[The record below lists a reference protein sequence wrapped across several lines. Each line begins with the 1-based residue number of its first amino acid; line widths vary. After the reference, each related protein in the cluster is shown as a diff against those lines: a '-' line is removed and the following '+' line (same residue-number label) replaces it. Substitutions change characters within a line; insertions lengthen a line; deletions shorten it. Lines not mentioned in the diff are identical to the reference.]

1 VTYVRQLTH
10 LGDDVLSNPRKNI
23 YPSRIG
29 HTGGRAMSYLRL
41 FGCAFA
47 IVSLL
52 FSGRPVLAEDTIKLA
67 YTDPF
72 SGPFASGGDEFLK
85 IFQFI
90 IARKNEAGG
99 ALGRKFELV
108 PFDDKLQ
115 PAEALIALK
124 SMTDQNIPFV
134 MHCTGSNVGSALID
148 GVSKHNA
155 RNPDNR
161 ILYLNCGALATEL
174 TNEQCD
180 FWHFRFA
187 GSVDMRAA
195 ARIKSLPADL
205 KKVYLLNQDYLFGQ
219 SIQHDTKKWLAKLRP
234 DIEIVGD
241 ELMPFGKVQDFSSYV
256 AKIKASG
263 AQSVVTGNYNR
274 DLNLLIKAA
283 VDAGLDVRFDTFLA
297 HLIGGPTAIGAA
309 GENRLTSVMEFNGN
323 VAVDLKN
330 AVAEK
335 FASDW
340 RVNHETDFSTL
351 NFVTLIDMLTNAIN
365 KAGSTDPLKVA
376 LALED
381 MHVKDMVGQEN
392 TMRKDDHQ
400 LLMPFYAGVFSKD
413 VKFDSEHTG
422 FGWKNIMTAS
432 AADLTLPTICKMK
445 RPEN

>member
-1 VTYVRQLTH
+1 MRSWV
-10 LGDDVLSNPRKNI
+10 
-23 YPSRIG
+23 
-29 HTGGRAMSYLRL
+29 
-41 FGCAFA
+41 CW
-47 IVSLL
+47 
-52 FSGRPVLAEDTIKLA
+52 FSGRPVLAEETIKLA

-85 IFQFI
+85 AFQFI
-90 IARKNEAGG
+90 IARKNAAGG

-124 SMTDQNIPFV
+124 NMTDQNIPFV

-148 GVSKHNA
+148 AVSKHNA

-195 ARIKSLPADL
+195 ARIKSLPPDL

-241 ELMPFGKVQDFSSYV
+241 ELMPFGKVQDFSPYV

-274 DLNLLIKAA
+274 DLNLLIKA
-283 VDAGLDVRFDTFLA
+283 
-297 HLIGGPTAIGAA
+297 GGRCRPQRAL
-309 GENRLTSVMEFNGN
+309 RHFPV
-323 VAVDLKN
+323 
-330 AVAEK
+330 
-335 FASDW
+335 ASD
-340 RVNHETDFSTL
+340 RRADRDRRGRREPPDL
-351 NFVTLIDMLTNAIN
+351 GD
-365 KAGSTDPLKVA
+365 
-376 LALED
+376 
-381 MHVKDMVGQEN
+381 
-392 TMRKDDHQ
+392 
-400 LLMPFYAGVFSKD
+400 GVQRQCR
-413 VKFDSEHTG
+413 G
-422 FGWKNIMTAS
+422 
-432 AADLTLPTICKMK
+432 
-445 RPEN
+445 RPEERGGGKDRHRLAAPTTRPISRSSTSSP

>member
-1 VTYVRQLTH
+1 MR
-10 LGDDVLSNPRKNI
+10 G
-23 YPSRIG
+23 
-29 HTGGRAMSYLRL
+29 LRL
-41 FGCAFA
+41 LCYSFA
-47 IVSLL
+47 ILGLL
-52 FSGRPVLAEDTIKLA
+52 LSARPGLAEDTIKLA

-85 IFQFI
+85 NFQYI
-90 IARKNEAGG
+90 IARKNAAGG
-99 ALGRKFELV
+99 VLGKKYELV

-148 GVSKHNA
+148 AVSKHNA
-155 RNPDNR
+155 RNPENR

-195 ARIKSLPADL
+195 ARIKALPADL

-219 SIQHDTKKWLAKLRP
+219 SIQKDSKKWLAKLRP

-241 ELMPFGKVQDFSSYV
+241 ELMPFGKVQDFAPYV

-274 DLNLLIKAA
+274 DLNLLIKSA
-283 VDAGLDVRFDTFLA
+283 VDAGLDVRFDTFLS
-297 HLIGGPTAIGAA
+297 HLIGGPTAIGSA
-309 GENRLTSVMEFNGN
+309 GENRLTSIMEFNGN
-323 VAVDLKN
+323 VPVDLK
-330 AVAEK
+330 AADAEK
-335 FASDW
+335 FANDW
-340 RVNHETDFSTL
+340 RTSGHDTDFSAL
-351 NFVTLIDMLTNAIN
+351 NFVTMIDMLTDAIN

-381 MHVKDMVGQEN
+381 MHGKDLVGQDVI
-392 TMRKDDHQ
+392 MRKDDHQ
-400 LLMPFYAGVFSKD
+400 LLMPYYAGVFTKG
-413 VKFDSEHTG
+413 VKYDSEHTG
-422 FGWKNIMTAS
+422 LGWKNYMTAS
-432 AADLTLPTICKMK
+432 TADLTLPTICKMK
-445 RPEN
+445 RPAE

>member
-1 VTYVRQLTH
+1 
-10 LGDDVLSNPRKNI
+10 
-23 YPSRIG
+23 
-29 HTGGRAMSYLRL
+29 M
-41 FGCAFA
+41 
-47 IVSLL
+47 
-52 FSGRPVLAEDTIKLA
+52 
-67 YTDPF
+67 
-72 SGPFASGGDEFLK
+72 
-85 IFQFI
+85 
-90 IARKNEAGG
+90 GG
-99 ALGRKFELV
+99 ALGRKFEIV

-124 SMTDQNIPFV
+124 NMTDQNIPFV

-148 GVSKHNA
+148 AVSKHNA

-219 SIQHDTKKWLAKLRP
+219 SIQKDSKKWLAKLRP

-241 ELMPFGKVQDFSSYV
+241 ELMPFGKVQDFTPYI

-283 VDAGLDVRFDTFLA
+283 VDNGLDVRFDTFLA
-297 HLIGGPTAIGAA
+297 HLIGGPTAIGSA
-309 GENRLTSVMEFNGN
+309 GENRLSSVMEFNGN
-323 VAVDLKN
+323 VAVDQKS
-330 AVAEK
+330 AAAEK
-335 FASDW
+335 IAVDW
-340 RVNHETDFSTL
+340 RVDHQTDFSTL
-351 NFVTLIDMLTNAIN
+351 NFLSMIDMLADAIN

-381 MHVKDMVGQEN
+381 MHYKDLDGQEN
-392 TMRKDDHQ
+392 IMRKEDHQ
-400 LLMPFYAGVFSKD
+400 LLMPYYVGVFSKD
-413 VKFDSEHTG
+413 VKYDSEHTG
-422 FGWKNIMTAS
+422 FGWKNIMTAT
-432 AADLTLPTICKMK
+432 AADLTLPTVCKMK
-445 RPEN
+445 RPE

>member
-1 VTYVRQLTH
+1 MR
-10 LGDDVLSNPRKNI
+10 G
-23 YPSRIG
+23 
-29 HTGGRAMSYLRL
+29 LRL
-41 FGCAFA
+41 LCYSFA
-47 IVSLL
+47 ILGLL
-52 FSGRPVLAEDTIKLA
+52 LSARPGLAEDTIKLA

-85 IFQFI
+85 VFQYI
-90 IARKNEAGG
+90 IARKNAAGG
-99 ALGRKFELV
+99 PLGKKYELV

-148 GVSKHNA
+148 AVSKHNA

-195 ARIKSLPADL
+195 ARIKALPADL

-219 SIQHDTKKWLAKLRP
+219 SIQRDSKKWLAKLRP

-241 ELMPFGKVQDFSSYV
+241 ELMPFGKVQDFAPYV

-274 DLNLLIKAA
+274 DLNLLIKSA
-283 VDAGLDVRFDTFLA
+283 VDAGLDVRFDTFLS
-297 HLIGGPTAIGAA
+297 HLIGGPTAIGTA
-309 GENRLTSVMEFNGN
+309 GENRLTSIMEFNGN
-323 VAVDLKN
+323 VPVDLK
-330 AVAEK
+330 VPEAEK
-335 FASDW
+335 FANDW
-340 RVNHETDFSTL
+340 RTSGHDTDFSTL
-351 NFVTLIDMLTNAIN
+351 NFVTMIDMLTEAIN
-365 KAGSTDPLKVA
+365 KAGSTDPMKVA

-381 MHVKDMVGQEN
+381 MHGKDLVGQEVI
-392 TMRKDDHQ
+392 MRKDDHQ
-400 LLMPFYAGVFSKD
+400 LLMPYYAGVFTKD
-413 VKFDSEHTG
+413 VKYDSEHTG
-422 FGWKNIMTAS
+422 LGWKNYMTAS
-432 AADLTLPTICKMK
+432 TADLTLPTICKMK
-445 RPEN
+445 RPE

>member
-1 VTYVRQLTH
+1 MR
-10 LGDDVLSNPRKNI
+10 G
-23 YPSRIG
+23 
-29 HTGGRAMSYLRL
+29 LRL
-41 FGCAFA
+41 LCYSF
-47 IVSLL
+47 LL
-52 FSGRPVLAEDTIKLA
+52 VFLGLLSSGRPVFAEETIKIA

-85 IFQFI
+85 NFQFI
-90 IARKNEAGG
+90 IARKNATGG

-124 SMTDQNIPFV
+124 SITDQNIPFV
-134 MHCTGSNVGSALID
+134 MQCTGSNVGSALID
-148 GVSKHNA
+148 AVSKHNA

-161 ILYLNCGALATEL
+161 IIYLNCGALATEL

-195 ARIKSLPADL
+195 ARIKALPKDL

-241 ELMPFGKVQDFSSYV
+241 ELMPFGKVQDFSPYV

-283 VDAGLDVRFDTFLA
+283 NEAGLDVRFDTFLA
-297 HLIGGPTAIGAA
+297 HLIGGATAIGPA
-309 GENRLTSVMEFNGN
+309 GENRLTSIMEFNGN
-323 VAVDLKN
+323 VPVDLK
-330 AVAEK
+330 VPEAEK
-335 FASDW
+335 FANDW
-340 RVNHETDFSTL
+340 RTSGHDTDFSTV
-351 NFVTLIDMLTNAIN
+351 NFVTMIDMVADAIN
-365 KAGSTDPLKVA
+365 RAGSTDALKVA

-381 MHVKDMVGQEN
+381 AHAKDLLGQEVI
-392 TMRKDDHQ
+392 MRKEDHQ
-400 LLMPFYAGVFSKD
+400 LLMPFYAGLFSKD
-413 VKFDSEHTG
+413 VKYDAEHTG
-422 FGWKNIMTAS
+422 FGWKNYMTATT
-432 AADLTLPTICKMK
+432 ADLTLPTICKMK
-445 RPEN
+445 RPE